1 MIYNIPNFKVIE
13 NETCEENLVEN
24 CTLGT
29 DNILPQKIHI
39 RKYDLM
45 IRSISDRKY
54 KCMVLSEFL
63 VGEDFESVYVNQT
76 EGILHV
82 FVYAE
87 NEKKAKFKLWK
98 IIKRNDMIEYF
109 KKIEVRDGA

>member
-1 MIYNIPNFKVIE
+1 MIYNIPNFKILE
-13 NETCEENLVEN
+13 NETCEENSAEN
-24 CTLGT
+24 CTLGAGDT
-29 DNILPQKIHI
+29 SPQEILI
-39 RKYDLM
+39 RRYDLM
-45 IRSISDRKY
+45 ISSISDRKY

-109 KKIEVRDGA
+109 KKSR